1 MKDNGCV
8 RVREECMGYN
18 GDGGCSSC
26 YWGYRLEKGR
36 CVGSNSAVVKNC
48 KIKAIDGMC

>member
-1 MKDNGCV
+1 MINNECV

-26 YWGYRLEKGR
+26 FWGFRLEKGGVLVVIVPWLKIVR
-36 CVGSNSAVVKNC
+36 LSNR
-48 KIKAIDGMC
+48 